1 MELFCLLFFFKKK
14 LLFFY
19 SYVNLHPMIKD
30 DIPKEENEPKNFL
43 KIPKVGDIIEGKII
57 GTGKASVFVDLGIFG
72 AGIIYGREFYES
84 RDKIKS
90 LEKGS
95 VIFAKVIEL
104 ENEDNYVEL
113 SLNQAGRELSWDAL
127 KTKKENDELSVVK
140 IIGANKGGLL
150 TELFGVTAF
159 IPVSQ
164 LSAQNYPK
172 VEGGDNQ
179 KILKAL
185 QKFVGKE
192 MEVKI
197 FDLDQKENKLI
208 LSEKAKKD
216 EGMALILEGYKPG
229 DVIEGEITGIVDFGA
244 FVKFGDENIEG
255 LIHIS
260 ELDWRLVK
268 SPSEVVKVGE
278 KVKLKIVSI
287 DKNKVSLSLKA
298 LKKDPWDNIDKKYKK
313 GDIVKGKIIKL
324 NVFGAFVQLSSDF
337 QGLCHVSEF
346 GNFKKMEKEIEEEK
360 DYKFEIISIEP
371 NEHRIGLKYVS

>member
-1 MELFCLLFFFKKK
+1 
-14 LLFFY
+14 
-19 SYVNLHPMIKD
+19 
-30 DIPKEENEPKNFL
+30 
-43 KIPKVGDIIEGKII
+43 
-57 GTGKASVFVDLGIFG
+57 
-72 AGIIYGREFYES
+72 
-84 RDKIKS
+84 
-90 LEKGS
+90 
-95 VIFAKVIEL
+95 
-104 ENEDNYVEL
+104 
-113 SLNQAGRELSWDAL
+113 
-127 KTKKENDELSVVK
+127 
-140 IIGANKGGLL
+140 
-150 TELFGVTAF
+150 
-159 IPVSQ
+159 

>member
-1 MELFCLLFFFKKK
+1 
-14 LLFFY
+14 
-19 SYVNLHPMIKD
+19 MIKD

-150 TELFGVTAF
+150 AELFGVTAF

-278 KVKLKIVSI
+278 KVKL
-287 DKNKVSLSLKA
+287 
-298 LKKDPWDNIDKKYKK
+298 
-313 GDIVKGKIIKL
+313 
-324 NVFGAFVQLSSDF
+324 
-337 QGLCHVSEF
+337 
-346 GNFKKMEKEIEEEK
+346 
-360 DYKFEIISIEP
+360 
-371 NEHRIGLKYVS
+371 

>member
-1 MELFCLLFFFKKK
+1 M
-14 LLFFY
+14 LFFY

-90 LEKGS
+90 LERGS

-197 FDLDQKENKLI
+197 FDLDQ
-208 LSEKAKKD
+208 
-216 EGMALILEGYKPG
+216 
-229 DVIEGEITGIVDFGA
+229 
-244 FVKFGDENIEG
+244 
-255 LIHIS
+255 
-260 ELDWRLVK
+260 
-268 SPSEVVKVGE
+268 
-278 KVKLKIVSI
+278 
-287 DKNKVSLSLKA
+287 
-298 LKKDPWDNIDKKYKK
+298 
-313 GDIVKGKIIKL
+313 
-324 NVFGAFVQLSSDF
+324 
-337 QGLCHVSEF
+337 
-346 GNFKKMEKEIEEEK
+346 
-360 DYKFEIISIEP
+360 
-371 NEHRIGLKYVS
+371 

>member
-1 MELFCLLFFFKKK
+1 M
-14 LLFFY
+14 LFFY

-90 LEKGS
+90 LERGS